1 MRKAPDR
8 LFAVLGLAALALS
21 ALVVSPSP
29 PEGRILARAEAA
41 GPLAALAMELLF
53 ALASGAGILLIGVLA
68 FLRLAEIR
76 SGEDGAGRRR
86 SRPWVA
92 YALFLVVLVA
102 SPGALRRCSL
112 AFPEGEAARA
122 AQPSGE
128 AGPAAAPAPSP
139 GGAASEALPEP
150 EAPLSLPLF
159 ALAALAGALAL
170 GAALYFGVHGRGAD
184 RAHGGGD
191 AAAAAAAA
199 RSEGLAALR
208 RRLELG
214 DEVRDAIVA
223 AYAEMCELFADR
235 ALARG
240 RDPGRLTAREFAALL
255 REALGPGA
263 AGTEAEIEALTAA
276 FEKARYSN
284 EACGEEDRSRAVRA
298 LRALEAA
305 GGRA

>member
-1 MRKAPDR
+1 MREAPDR
-8 LFAVLGLAALALS
+8 LLALLGLAALALA
-21 ALVVSPSP
+21 ALVVSPLP
-29 PEGRILARAEAA
+29 PEGLVLARARAA
-41 GPLAALAMELLF
+41 GPLAAFAMELLF
-53 ALASGAGILLIGVLA
+53 ALAAGAGLLLIGVLA
-68 FLRLAEIR
+68 FLRLSEIR
-76 SGEDGAGRRR
+76 SGEEGAGRRR
-86 SRPWVA
+86 PRPWVA
-92 YALFLVVLVA
+92 YALFLVVLIA

-112 AFPEGEAARA
+112 AFPEGEASRA
-122 AQPSGE
+122 APVPKE
-128 AGPAAAPAPSP
+128 TGPAAAPVPVT
-139 GGAASEALPEP
+139 GKTAAEEAPEP
-150 EAPLSLPLF
+150 RAPLSLPLF
-159 ALAALAGALAL
+159 ALAALGGAAVL
-170 GAALYFGVHGRGAD
+170 GAALYFGVHGRDAGRSHGA
-184 RAHGGGD
+184 GD
-191 AAAAAAAA
+191 AAAAAA

-284 EACGEEDRSRAVRA
+284 EACGEEDRSRAVLA

>member
-1 MRKAPDR
+1 VRRAPAR
-8 LFAVLGLAALALS
+8 LLAVLGLAALALS
-21 ALVVSPSP
+21 ALVVSQSP
-29 PEGRILARAEAA
+29 PEGRLLARAEAA

-53 ALASGAGILLIGVLA
+53 ALASGAGLLLIGVLA
-68 FLRLAEIR
+68 FLRFAEIR
-76 SGEDGAGRRR
+76 SGEEGAGRRR

-112 AFPEGEAARA
+112 AFPEGEAERA

-128 AGPAAAPAPSP
+128 AGPAAAPVPAP
-139 GGAASEALPEP
+139 GGAAPEALPEP
-150 EAPLSLPLF
+150 QPPLSLPLF

-170 GAALYFGVHGRGAD
+170 GAVLYFGVRGRDAEG
-184 RAHGGGD
+184 AHGGGD
-191 AAAAAAAA
+191 AAAAAA

-255 REALGPGA
+255 REVLGPAAVGA
-263 AGTEAEIEALTAA
+263 EAEIEVLTAA

>member
-1 MRKAPDR
+1 MRRAPAR
-8 LFAVLGLAALALS
+8 LLAVLGLAALALS
-21 ALVVSPSP
+21 ALVVSQSP
-29 PEGRILARAEAA
+29 PEGRLLARAEAA

-53 ALASGAGILLIGVLA
+53 ALASGAGLLLIGVLA
-68 FLRLAEIR
+68 FLRFAEIR
-76 SGEDGAGRRR
+76 SGEEGAGRRR

-122 AQPSGE
+122 APAPRETS
-128 AGPAAAPAPSP
+128 PAAAPVP
-139 GGAASEALPEP
+139 ASGEASAEKAPEP
-150 EAPLSLPLF
+150 RAPLSLPLF
-159 ALAALAGALAL
+159 ALAALGGAAVL
-170 GAALYFGVHGRGAD
+170 GAVLYFGVHGRDAG
-184 RAHGGGD
+184 RPHGGGD
-191 AAAAAAAA
+191 AAAAAA
-199 RSEGLAALR
+199 RNEGLAALR

-255 REALGPGA
+255 HEALGPAA

-276 FEKARYSN
+276 FEKARYSD

-298 LRALEAA
+298 LHALEAA